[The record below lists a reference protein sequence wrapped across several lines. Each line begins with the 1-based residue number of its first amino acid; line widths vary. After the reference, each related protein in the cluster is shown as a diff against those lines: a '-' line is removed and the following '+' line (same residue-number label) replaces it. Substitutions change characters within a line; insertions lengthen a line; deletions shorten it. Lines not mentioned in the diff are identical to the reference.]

1 MPLRSPMPLLP
12 PLRREG
18 LEDLLLPSS
27 QGGLSITLRRL
38 ESGGIHMEKC
48 KEKWKNPQA
57 GLPRA
62 DDPEN
67 GAWPAG
73 PVPTPR
79 ERESF
84 EPGFARA
91 RADQEVPKARAA
103 PTGVGVAHKD
113 WHLPVQ
119 RWQQNWQV
127 IPQELFFQV
136 KENKLIFWM

>member
-1 MPLRSPMPLLP
+1 MAENDGSLVSPAELHERGQCKPCPFWVRPNSRCHFGARCHFCHLCG
-12 PLRREG
+12 EK
-18 LEDLLLPSS
+18 DLKIYYY
-27 QGGLSITLRRL
+27 QARK
-38 ESGGIHMEKC
+38 E
-48 KEKWKNPQA
+48 EKWKNPQA

-91 RADQEVPKARAA
+91 RADQEVPK
-103 PTGVGVAHKD
+103 D